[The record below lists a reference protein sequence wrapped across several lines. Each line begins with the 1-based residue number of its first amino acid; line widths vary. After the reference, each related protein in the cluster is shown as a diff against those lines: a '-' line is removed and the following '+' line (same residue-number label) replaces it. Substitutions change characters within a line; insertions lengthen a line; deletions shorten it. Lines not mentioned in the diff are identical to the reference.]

1 MTSLNIAIQKSPTHR
16 PEALRVLFVLGTLWS
31 ENGITSHI
39 KTLSFGLMQK
49 GIQVA
54 IASDLASMNA
64 DAYNQATKAAED
76 FRSQGIKY
84 FILPFSSSYGVSKL
98 RDLPKVMKKLDAVVQ
113 EFQPTVIHLHSLSVV
128 PYIHLLKLRY
138 KIPFVSTCHMEPSP
152 STRKSQIIRLVH
164 KIMPNL
170 FGDRFIAISSELHE
184 IFEKQLNVSSNRI
197 QRIYH
202 GADSNRFRPPSAEE
216 RAMARSKFG
225 LEENDRVVCLIGR
238 LSPNKGHRLLIEA
251 MAQLKS
257 KGFNIVALCAG
268 KNYLDELEQIQASVS
283 DYGLT
288 DSVKF
293 LGMTDPLPVLWASD
307 VLVLPSQKGTEA
319 FPLVILEAMLCR
331 VLPIRTPA
339 SGSFDQIE
347 DSVDGFIV
355 PFQDANTLAERLEL
369 LINNPDLLSAM
380 SHKAFQSGLENFTL
394 EQMYKK
400 TVRLYEDLING
411 L

>member
-1 MTSLNIAIQKSPTHR
+1 MTSLKTITQKSTIHL
-16 PEALRVLFVLGTLWS
+16 PEALRVLFVLGTLWG
-31 ENGITSHI
+31 ENGITSHL
-39 KTLSFGLMQK
+39 KTLASGLIQK

-54 IASDLASMNA
+54 IASDLASMNT
-64 DAYNQATKAAED
+64 DAYNQATKAVED

-84 FILPFSSSYGVSKL
+84 FILPFSSSSGISKL
-98 RDLPKVMKKLDAVVQ
+98 RDLPEVMKKLDTIVQ

-152 STRKSQIIRLVH
+152 SNKKSQIIRLAH

-184 IFEKQLNVSSNRI
+184 IFERRLNVSSNRI

-202 GADSNRFRPPSAEE
+202 GADSKRFRPPSSEE
-216 RAMARSKFG
+216 RTVARSKFG
-225 LEENDRVVCLIGR
+225 LKENDRVVCLIGR

-251 MAQLKS
+251 MAQLKNN
-257 KGFNIVALCAG
+257 GFNVVALCAG

-288 DSVKF
+288 DSVQF

-319 FPLVILEAMLCR
+319 FPLVVLEAMLCG
-331 VLPIRTPA
+331 VIPIRTPA
-339 SGSFDQIE
+339 SGAEDQI
-347 DSVDGFIV
+347 SQGINGFIF
-355 PFQDANTLAERLEL
+355 PFGDATSLAQKLESVFSDPQMRSRMADSS
-369 LINNPDLLSAM
+369 ISFGM
-380 SHKAFQSGLENFTL
+380 KHFTL
-394 EQMYKK
+394 DHMLEKS
-400 TVRLYEDLING
+400 VRLYEEMICSM
-411 L
+411 

>member
-1 MTSLNIAIQKSPTHR
+1 MTSLCIDEQKSATHQ
-16 PEALRVLFVLGTLWS
+16 PETLRVLFVLGTLWG
-31 ENGITSHI
+31 ENGITSHL
-39 KTLSFGLMQK
+39 KTLSSGLIQK

-54 IASDLASMNA
+54 IASDLASMDA
-64 DAYNQATKAAED
+64 DAHNQAKKAAED

-84 FILPFSSSYGVSKL
+84 FILPFSSGSGISKL
-98 RDLPKVMKKLDAVVQ
+98 RNLPAVMKQLDAVVQ

-152 STRKSQIIRLVH
+152 NSRNSQLIRLAH

-184 IFEKQLNVSSNRI
+184 IFEKKLNISSNRI

-202 GADSNRFRPPSAEE
+202 GVDSNRFRPPSPEE
-216 RAMARSKFG
+216 RTLARSKFG
-225 LEENDRVVCLIGR
+225 LGESDRVVCLIGR

-251 MAQLKS
+251 MAQLKNN
-257 KGFNIVALCAG
+257 GFNIVALCAG
-268 KNYLDELEQIQASVS
+268 KNYLDELEQVQASVS

-307 VLVLPSQKGTEA
+307 ILVLPSQKGTEA
-319 FPLVILEAMLCR
+319 FPLVILEAMLCG

-347 DSVDGFIV
+347 DGIDGFIV

-369 LINNPDLLSAM
+369 LINNPDLLSTM
-380 SHKAFQSGLENFTL
+380 SQKACQSGLENFTL